1 MADVLSKGSLFPE
14 ELVTDLIDKTKGKSV
29 LAALSAQKPVKF
41 NGEKEFIFSM
51 DNEID
56 VVAENGKKSHGGI
69 GLEPVTIVPIK
80 VEYGARI
87 SDEFL
92 YASEEEKIDVLKN
105 FNEGFAKKLAKGLD
119 IMAIHGFNPRTGAAS
134 AVIGTNS
141 FCSKVTERI
150 DYDSADPD
158 TNIEDAIAAIRGAE
172 YDITGLAL
180 SEPARS
186 DLSKMKDST
195 GRKLYPDLSWG
206 REMGNMNGLPTASGT
221 TVNYNGSPVRALVG
235 DFETCFKWGYS
246 KKIPMEIIKYGD
258 PDNTGKDLKGYNQ
271 VYIRCEA
278 YVGWGILIPETFAM
292 IIKTLIGSLTVD
304 ANISATTDLLG
315 KSVTNLQSGIVVGAD
330 SISGTLKYV
339 TDYTGFSGDASLQSG
354 NYLALHYAT
363 DEDVDSIVVELVGGS
378 SGPVTLDDDGLHV
391 LRITDPASQSIRV
404 TLVRGVETASKV
416 YSLAGLI
423 LQNS

>member
-1 MADVLSKGSLFPE
+1 MADVLSKGTLFPE
-14 ELVTDLIDKTKGKSV
+14 ELVNDLIDKTKGKSV
-29 LAALSAQKPVKF
+29 LAALSAQKPIKF

-69 GLEPVTIVPIK
+69 SLDPVIVVPIK

-105 FNEGFAKKLAKGLD
+105 FNEGFAKKLAKGID

-141 FCSKVTERI
+141 FAGKVSTRVS
-150 DYDSADPD
+150 YDSADPD
-158 TNIEDAIAAIRGAE
+158 TNVEDAIAAIKGAE
-172 YDITGLAL
+172 YDVTGLAL
-180 SEPARS
+180 SEHMRS

-195 GRKLYPDLSWG
+195 GRKLYPELSWG

-221 TVNYNGSPVRALVG
+221 TVNYNGSTIRGLTG

-258 PDNTGKDLKGYNQ
+258 PDNSGKDLKGYNQ

-278 YVGWGILIPETFAM
+278 YVGWGILIPESFAL
-292 IIKTLIGSLTVD
+292 IVKTLLGSITVD

-315 KSVTNLQSGIVVGAD
+315 KSVTNLQSGIVVGPD

-339 TDYTGFSGDASLQSG
+339 TGYTGFSGDVSEQSG
-354 NYLALHYAT
+354 NYLAVHIASDEADSIKIELLGGT
-363 DEDVDSIVVELVGGS
+363 TGEKTLDED
-378 SGPVTLDDDGLHV
+378 GLLI
-391 LRITDPASQSIRV
+391 LRITDAQSESLKV
-404 TLVRGVETASKV
+404 TAVKGTETATKI
-416 YSLAGLI
+416 YSLAGLT
-423 LQNS
+423 LLNA